1 MCLEFAKKC
10 VKHEKLKHMFPENK
24 KEHSMNTRNNDMY
37 QVQHA
42 NTGRLQD
49 SAIIYMQKL
58 LNDDAQKSKF

>member
-1 MCLEFAKKC
+1 
-10 VKHEKLKHMFPENK
+10 
-24 KEHSMNTRNNDMY
+24 MNTTNEDVY

-58 LNDDAQKSKF
+58 LNEDQKKQA